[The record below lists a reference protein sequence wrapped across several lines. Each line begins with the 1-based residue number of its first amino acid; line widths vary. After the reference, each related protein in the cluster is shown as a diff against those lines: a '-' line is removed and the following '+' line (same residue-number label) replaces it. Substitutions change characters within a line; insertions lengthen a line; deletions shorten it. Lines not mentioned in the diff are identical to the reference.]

1 MAALMKA
8 MLLLNRQNPNLRAQ
22 STGNSM
28 TRLDKGQIM
37 TWRGDGHK
45 MNFAGFIFRL
55 WYLSHVY
62 PLIDKPCLW
71 SQKKHLYEIWPVGM
85 RTRKKRPPSI
95 GTRISEQR
103 VRDISD
109 SLQSH
114 HATIVAWN
122 GQRLVMN
129 QGMMV
134 SNLVQCIPSNK
145 TWCSNSHYHLTRTS
159 FLSLQN
165 LIRILQIGYIVILN
179 KASRKVSVCQQFV
192 CHNDMVYLLH
202 GMKAC
207 GIMV

>member
-103 VRDISD
+103 VRHIWQFAITPCNHCSMEWPKTSYEPRNDGVK
-109 SLQSH
+109 LGPVH
-114 HATIVAWN
+114 TI
-122 GQRLVMN
+122 Q
-129 QGMMV
+129 Q
-134 SNLVQCIPSNK
+134 NLVQ
-145 TWCSNSHYHLTRTS
+145 
-159 FLSLQN
+159 
-165 LIRILQIGYIVILN
+165 
-179 KASRKVSVCQQFV
+179 
-192 CHNDMVYLLH
+192 
-202 GMKAC
+202 
-207 GIMV
+207 